1 MHGKHLIDKILI
13 TLEVGDKTALFI
25 LLTRDGIIHRKG
37 DGNPVHN
44 DVPLMMGI
52 SREGHFDALLM
63 TIQEDIF
70 DYSGVM
76 KLPNPIG
83 TEFRLTMI
91 FQGKNDVDYSFR
103 VVYGSESDGPPYEL
117 AEILINAV
125 KLTDGWYKEQ
135 LANIPATV
143 EKKWWRVWK

>member
-1 MHGKHLIDKILI
+1 M
-13 TLEVGDKTALFI
+13 
-25 LLTRDGIIHRKG
+25 
-37 DGNPVHN
+37 
-44 DVPLMMGI
+44 
-52 SREGHFDALLM
+52 
-63 TIQEDIF
+63 
-70 DYSGVM
+70 
-76 KLPNPIG
+76 PNPIG
-83 TEFRLTMI
+83 TECRLTMI